1 MIESLAAKARLR
13 EGDKADVETAFRS
26 HHKSKLDTDMKLFKK
41 LDMQAFIEDMRSEE
55 NAATFNFLE
64 QLDPLAEAK
73 NIKMLYL
80 YREGAEAQYKGLA

>member
-1 MIESLAAKARLR
+1 
-13 EGDKADVETAFRS
+13 
-26 HHKSKLDTDMKLFKK
+26 MKLFKK

-80 YREGAEAQYKGLA
+80 YREGAEAQYK